1 MGFSQKTLAI
11 RLANQCRKMLDASSV
26 EVMDEPGFHVSE
38 PVVYHEYETRGWKH
52 RGQIFASPEKTYGF
66 HMGEIISKCKRLLRD
81 NEYVWRAYVIVT
93 SDLRIEV
100 EEQIGTVPR
109 HVLQCLERHVR

>member
-38 PVVYHEYETRGWKH
+38 PVVYHERETRGWKH
-52 RGQIFASPEKTYGF
+52 VGQTFSSPEKTYGF
-66 HMGEIISKCKRLLRD
+66 HMGEIISKGKRLLRD
-81 NEYVWRAYVIVT
+81 NEYAWRAYVVVT
-93 SDLRIEV
+93 PDLRIEV
-100 EEQIGTVPR
+100 EEQLGAVP
-109 HVLQCLERHVR
+109 HFVLQCLERHAR